1 MVVDDSISSA
11 LNRIADNQEEMNET
25 LKRIANH
32 YDGVVPLM
40 TRNAKRV
47 EKAHEEL
54 EYNQSDLDKS
64 WGIGLS
70 NIMKPQEN

>member
-1 MVVDDSISSA
+1 MDQDLIRVLEKIANTLEENNEV
-11 LNRIADNQEEMNET
+11 LN
-25 LKRIANH
+25 RIANH
-32 YDGVVPLM
+32 YDGVVPIM

-54 EYNQSDLDKS
+54 EDNQSDLDKS

>member
-1 MVVDDSISSA
+1 MVVDESISSA

-32 YDGVVPLM
+32 YDGVVPVM

-47 EKAHEEL
+47 EEAHEEAQTSFL
-54 EYNQSDLDKS
+54 GNLFGEPETQN
-64 WGIGLS
+64 
-70 NIMKPQEN
+70 

>member
-1 MVVDDSISSA
+1 MVVDESISSA

-32 YDGVVPLM
+32 YDGVVPVM

-47 EKAHEEL
+47 EKAQEEAESSFL
-54 EYNQSDLDKS
+54 
-64 WGIGLS
+64 GILFGEPETQ
-70 NIMKPQEN
+70 N

>member
-32 YDGVVPLM
+32 YDGVVPVM

-47 EKAHEEL
+47 EDMHKESEQGSSL
-54 EYNQSDLDKS
+54 LD
-64 WGIGLS
+64 IF
-70 NIMKPQEN
+70 KPVREQGN